1 MSWKQ
6 HSCWPTAGQHIK
18 CKWVCAHRRL
28 GGEKTKRGMQRKK
41 SPGRWI
47 PGVTHLRPSHT
58 HVCSHLLEPRRAARS
73 VLPPAGIFFSLSL
86 SAKWSLCP
94 HENLWHLI
102 PAEKWA
108 GRRFDHKSAS
118 SHSSQSASALRGT
131 EFVLF
136 NLAWGNAGAI
146 GIDLVQHV
154 CCFVSVDGC
163 KVTLF
168 SLWGKGLQAF

>member
-1 MSWKQ
+1 MSVCSPEVRRWKNKERD
-6 HSCWPTAGQHIK
+6 A
-18 CKWVCAHRRL
+18 
-28 GGEKTKRGMQRKK
+28 EKEK
-41 SPGRWI
+41 PGAVNTW
-47 PGVTHLRPSHT
+47 SHT
-58 HVCSHLLEPRRAARS
+58 PASFTHPRTLTSAGTQTSCSFGPAAC
-73 VLPPAGIFFSLSL
+73 GHFFFPSL

-146 GIDLVQHV
+146 GIDLVRHM

>member
-1 MSWKQ
+1 MSVCSPEVRRWKNKERDAEKEK
-6 HSCWPTAGQHIK
+6 P
-18 CKWVCAHRRL
+18 R
-28 GGEKTKRGMQRKK
+28 GGEY
-41 SPGRWI
+41 
-47 PGVTHLRPSHT
+47 LESHT
-58 HVCSHLLEPRRAARS
+58 CVLHTPTYAHICWNTDELLVRSCRLRAF
-73 VLPPAGIFFSLSL
+73 FFSLSL

-146 GIDLVQHV
+146 GIDLVRHV
-154 CCFVSVDGC
+154 CFFVSVDGC
-163 KVTLF
+163 KVALF

>member
-1 MSWKQ
+1 MSVCSPEVRRWKNKERDAEKEK
-6 HSCWPTAGQHIK
+6 P
-18 CKWVCAHRRL
+18 R
-28 GGEKTKRGMQRKK
+28 GGEY
-41 SPGRWI
+41 
-47 PGVTHLRPSHT
+47 LESHT
-58 HVCSHLLEPRRAARS
+58 CVHHTPTYAHICWNPDELLVRSCRLRAF
-73 VLPPAGIFFSLSL
+73 FFSLSL

-146 GIDLVQHV
+146 GIDLVRHV